1 MFIPSTWKADATPGR
16 SSIKSPEKKNS
27 EVDIVDSSSSTSSP
41 RKNVSFSQPRR
52 KEVYHYPIEVEEP
65 LPPPPMRRQWSAPVP
80 APTIQQ
86 DAGSK
91 YADFADWEYAVDD
104 DRESSSDL
112 DTSK

>member
-16 SSIKSPEKKNS
+16 SSIKSPEKKNT
-27 EVDIVDSSSSTSSP
+27 EVDIVDSTTSP
-41 RKNVSFSQPRR
+41 KKNVSFSQPRR

-65 LPPPPMRRQWSAPVP
+65 LPPPPMRRQWGAPVT

-91 YADFADWEYAVDD
+91 YADFADWEYAENLDD